1 MSEYLGPDHPRKA
14 AAVKFGKELSRAIA
28 ASGATKQDLARTTGH
43 REALIWAWTK
53 GNHLPRI
60 ESAQKLASA
69 LNAPKLVQICVE
81 GRKTNC
87 VECGKVLVQA
97 SGPMKRYCSSRC
109 QNIQF
114 KLRNAK
120 GTPRERVVSAER
132 QLAIYSNA
140 VHEMCFTCEPEGM
153 CRDDGCS
160 LRVVSPLPVM
170 VYESDSEMVQPT
182 EVDRYRKRWQ
192 SAEERRKQA
201 ERSREY
207 WSTRTAEEKKKHMDK
222 AREVRWG
229 KTKTA

>member
-1 MSEYLGPDHPRKA
+1 MSEYLSPDHPRKA
-14 AAVKFGKELSRAIA
+14 AAVRFGKELIRAIA
-28 ASGATKQDLARTTGH
+28 ASGATKQDLARATGH

-69 LNAPKLVQICVE
+69 LNAPKLVQICVD

-114 KLRNAK
+114 KLRHAK
-120 GTPRERVVSAER
+120 GSPRERVVSAER
-132 QLAIYSNA
+132 QLSVYTNA
-140 VHEMCFTCEPEGM
+140 VQEMCFTCEPEGM
-153 CRDDGCS
+153 CRDNGCP

-170 VYESDSEMVQPT
+170 VYEADADVVQPSEM
-182 EVDRYRKRWQ
+182 DRYHKRWQ
-192 SAEERRKQA
+192 SLEERRKQA
-201 ERSREY
+201 ERSRQY
-207 WSTRTAEEKKKHMDK
+207 WATRTAEEKQNHMK
-222 AREVRWG
+222 RATTGRWG
-229 KTKTA
+229 KEKTA